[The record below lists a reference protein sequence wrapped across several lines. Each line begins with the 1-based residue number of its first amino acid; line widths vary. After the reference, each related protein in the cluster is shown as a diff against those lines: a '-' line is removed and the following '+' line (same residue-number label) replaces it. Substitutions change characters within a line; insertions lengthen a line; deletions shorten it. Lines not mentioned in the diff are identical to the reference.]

1 VRYFVVTYV
10 KKTDGKYDEVIK
22 VAEKLTTKM
31 VRSANII
38 LDFRDRKV
46 EKARLEEPIQRDWF
60 ILKNYYENIYT
71 DIITTLE
78 RTYPPEPDASNS

>member
-1 VRYFVVTYV
+1 MVTYI
-10 KKTDGKYDEVIK
+10 KNADGKYDEEVQ
-22 VAEKLTTKM
+22 VAEKLTTKLL
-31 VRSANII
+31 RTANII

-60 ILKNYYENIYT
+60 ILKNYYENIYR

-78 RTYPPEPDASNS
+78 RTYPPAPDASKS